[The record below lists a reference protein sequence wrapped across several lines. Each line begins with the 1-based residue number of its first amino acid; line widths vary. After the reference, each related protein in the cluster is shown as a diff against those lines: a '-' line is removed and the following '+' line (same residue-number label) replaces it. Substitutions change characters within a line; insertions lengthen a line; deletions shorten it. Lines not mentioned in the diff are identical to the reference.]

1 MEDNL
6 FTILCW
12 FLPSININQLSVY
25 IRPLPLEPSS
35 NLLHPTPLGGH
46 RALGWAPC
54 VAQCYSKFPLA
65 ICFKYGTV
73 YVSVLLTQFNPP
85 SPSHTVS
92 TSLFFM
98 SLFYSCVVF
107 PPLLVPFAEF
117 PFHLAL
123 NYCHNTLVLSFFSL
137 HSTLSL
143 WFRSCSTVRSLKL
156 SVFYCPYLCQSL
168 TYSLLLLS
176 SLFYFH
182 IKNKTWNSSRF
193 FLLFCLDMAAS
204 LHRAKNY
211 IHIGLFEDPVQRSSS
226 KTLT

>member
-107 PPLLVPFAEF
+107 PPLLPDCTLCRVSFPSSLELLPQYPCPFVF
-117 PFHLAL
+117 LFTF
-123 NYCHNTLVLSFFSL
+123 YSFFMVQVMF
-137 HSTLSL
+137 H
-143 WFRSCSTVRSLKL
+143 
-156 SVFYCPYLCQSL
+156 CQVS
-168 TYSLLLLS
+168 
-176 SLFYFH
+176 
-182 IKNKTWNSSRF
+182 
-193 FLLFCLDMAAS
+193 
-204 LHRAKNY
+204 
-211 IHIGLFEDPVQRSSS
+211 
-226 KTLT
+226 